1 MLRLIAL
8 ALALALVPLALAAG
22 SARAGGGEG
31 LPGVV
36 TGPRGALDAAAGVR
50 YVARPGS
57 GSTRVEAVRVRDGR
71 AVRRTSVRGMFG
83 IARVAFDGSTEGV
96 SYDGKTLVLADAR
109 RGAATSRFAVLDTAP
124 LRLRKT
130 IELAGVWA
138 YDALSPDG
146 RILYAIR
153 YALDAAGGPRYTVRA
168 VSLETGRQLGGVIV
182 DKSNPTAVMTGSPW
196 SRVLGVGGSW
206 AYTLYAKAKG
216 TGFVHAL
223 DTLQQRAVCIELP
236 WRSATLTRV
245 RLSLANAGRT
255 LVLSRGRD
263 GRIATIDTSTFR
275 LRILKPGLR

>member
-1 MLRLIAL
+1 MLRFT

-22 SARAGGGEG
+22 SARAGGGEM

-36 TGPRGALDAAAGVR
+36 AGAPGALDAAGALR
-50 YVARPGS
+50 YEARPGR
-57 GSTRVEAVRVRDGR
+57 GSTGVVAVRVRDGR
-71 AVRRTSVRGMFG
+71 VVRRTTIPGTFG
-83 IARVAFDGSTEGV
+83 IARVAFDGTTEGV
-96 SYDGKTLVLADAR
+96 SFDGKTLVLADAR
-109 RGAATSRFAVLDTAP
+109 RGTATSKFAVLDTAP

-130 IELAGVWA
+130 IELKGVWA

-153 YALDAAGGPRYTVRA
+153 YDLRAAGGPRYTVRA
-168 VSLETGRQLGGVIV
+168 VSLATGRQLGGVIV
-182 DKSNPTAVMTGSPW
+182 DKTNPSAVMTGSPW
-196 SRVLGVGGSW
+196 SRKLGLDGSW
-206 AYTLYAKAKG
+206 AYTLYAEAES

-223 DTLQQRAVCIELP
+223 DTMQQRAVCIDLP

-245 RLSLANAGRT
+245 RLSLADEGRT

-275 LRILKPGLR
+275 LRILKEGLS

>member
-1 MLRLIAL
+1 MLRLIACT
-8 ALALALVPLALAAG
+8 LVPLALVAG
-22 SARAGGGEG
+22 SARAGGGES

-36 TGPRGALDAAAGVR
+36 TGAPGAVDAAAGVR
-50 YVARPGS
+50 YLARPAG
-57 GSTRVEAVRVRDGR
+57 GSTRVVAVRARDGR
-71 AVRRTSVRGMFG
+71 VLRRTTVPGSFG
-83 IARVAFDGSTEGV
+83 IARVAFDGTTEGV
-96 SYDGKTLVLADAR
+96 SFDGTTLVLADAR

-130 IELAGVWA
+130 IELEGVWA

-153 YALDAAGGPRYTVRA
+153 YALGVADGPRYTVRA
-168 VSLETGRQLGGVIV
+168 VSLLTGRELGGVIV
-182 DKSNPTAVMTGSPW
+182 DKTNPTAVMTGSPW
-196 SRVLGVGGSW
+196 SRVLGVDGAW
-206 AYTLYAKAKG
+206 AYTLYAKARG

-236 WRSATLTRV
+236 WRSATLMRV

-275 LRILKPGLR
+275 LRILKPGLP

>member
-1 MLRLIAL
+1 MPRFIAF
-8 ALALALVPLALAAG
+8 ALVPLALVAG
-22 SARAGGGEG
+22 SARAGGGEI

-36 TGPRGALDAAAGVR
+36 TGVRGVVDAEAGLR
-50 YVARPGS
+50 YVARPGR
-57 GSTRVEAVRVRDGR
+57 GSTAVEAVRVRDGR
-71 AVRRTSVRGMFG
+71 VVRRTTVPGTFG
-83 IARVAFDGSTEGV
+83 IARVAFDGTTEGV
-96 SYDGKTLVLADAR
+96 SFDGRTLVVADAR
-109 RGAATSRFAVLDTAP
+109 RGATATRFAVLDTAP

-130 IELAGVWA
+130 IELKGVWA

-153 YALDAAGGPRYTVRA
+153 YALRAPGGPRYTVRA
-168 VSLETGRQLGGVIV
+168 VSVATGRQLGGVIV
-182 DKSNPTAVMTGSPW
+182 DKSNPTAVMTGRPW
-196 SRVLGVGGSW
+196 SRVLGVDGAW
-206 AYTLYAKAKG
+206 AYTLYAKDEH

-245 RLSLANAGRT
+245 RLSLANEGRT

-275 LRILKPGLR
+275 LRVLKPGLP

>member
-1 MLRLIAL
+1 MLRLIACT
-8 ALALALVPLALAAG
+8 LVPLALVAG
-22 SARAGGGEG
+22 SARAGGGET

-36 TGPRGALDAAAGVR
+36 TGAPGAVDAAAGVR
-50 YVARPGS
+50 YLARPAS
-57 GSTRVEAVRVRDGR
+57 GSTRVVAVRARDGR
-71 AVRRTSVRGMFG
+71 VLRRTTVPGSFG
-83 IARVAFDGSTEGV
+83 IARVAFDGTTEGV
-96 SYDGKTLVLADAR
+96 SFDGTTLVLADAR

-130 IELAGVWA
+130 IELEGVWA

-153 YALDAAGGPRYTVRA
+153 YALGAADGPRYTVRA
-168 VSLETGRQLGGVIV
+168 VSLATGRQLGGVIV
-182 DKSNPTAVMTGSPW
+182 DKTNPTAVMTGSPW
-196 SRVLGVGGSW
+196 SRVLGVDGSW

-263 GRIATIDTSTFR
+263 GRVATIDTSTFR
-275 LRILKPGLR
+275 LRILKPGLP

>member
-1 MLRLIAL
+1 MLRLIACT
-8 ALALALVPLALAAG
+8 LVPLALVAG
-22 SARAGGGEG
+22 SARAGGGES

-36 TGPRGALDAAAGVR
+36 TGAPGAVDAAAGVR
-50 YVARPGS
+50 YLARPAG
-57 GSTRVEAVRVRDGR
+57 GSTRVVAVRARDGR
-71 AVRRTSVRGMFG
+71 VLRRTTVPGSFG
-83 IARVAFDGSTEGV
+83 IARVAFDGTTEGV
-96 SYDGKTLVLADAR
+96 SFDGTTLVLADAR

-130 IELAGVWA
+130 IELEGVWA

-153 YALDAAGGPRYTVRA
+153 YALGVADGPRYTVRA
-168 VSLETGRQLGGVIV
+168 VSLLTGRELGGVIV
-182 DKSNPTAVMTGSPW
+182 DKTNPTAVMTGSPW
-196 SRVLGVGGSW
+196 SRVLGVDGAW
-206 AYTLYAKAKG
+206 AYTLYAKARG

-275 LRILKPGLR
+275 LRILKPGLP

>member
-1 MLRLIAL
+1 MPRFIAY
-8 ALALALVPLALAAG
+8 ALVPLALAAG
-22 SARAGGGEG
+22 SARAGGGGEI

-36 TGPRGALDAAAGVR
+36 TGARGAVDAAAGLR
-50 YVARPGS
+50 YVARPS
-57 GSTRVEAVRVRDGR
+57 RGSTGVAAVRVRDGR
-71 AVRRTSVRGMFG
+71 VVRRTTVPGTFG
-83 IARVAFDGSTEGV
+83 IARVAFDGTTEGV
-96 SYDGKTLVLADAR
+96 SFDGQTLVLADAR
-109 RGAATSRFAVLDTAP
+109 RGATTTRFAVLDTAP

-130 IELAGVWA
+130 IELKGVWA

-153 YALDAAGGPRYTVRA
+153 YALRASGGPRYTVRA
-168 VSLETGRQLGGVIV
+168 VSVQTGRQLGGVIV
-182 DKSNPTAVMTGSPW
+182 DKTNPTAVMTGSPW
-196 SRVLGVGGSW
+196 SRVLGADGSW
-206 AYTLYAKAKG
+206 AYTLYAKAEG

-245 RLSLANAGRT
+245 RLSLANEGRT

-275 LRILKPGLR
+275 LRILKPGLP

>member
-1 MLRLIAL
+1 MLRFT

-22 SARAGGGEG
+22 SARAGGGEM

-36 TGPRGALDAAAGVR
+36 AGGPGALDATGALR
-50 YVARPGS
+50 YVARPGR
-57 GSTRVEAVRVRDGR
+57 GSTGVVAVRVRDGR
-71 AVRRTSVRGMFG
+71 IVGRTTVAGTFG
-83 IARVAFDGSTEGV
+83 VARVAFDGTTEGV
-96 SYDGKTLVLADAR
+96 SFDGTTLVLADAR

-130 IELAGVWA
+130 IELKGVWA

-146 RILYAIR
+146 RVLYAIR
-153 YALDAAGGPRYTVRA
+153 HDLRAAGGPRYTVRA
-168 VSLETGRQLGGVIV
+168 VSLATGRQLGGVIV
-182 DKSNPTAVMTGSPW
+182 DKTNPTAVMTGSPW
-196 SRVLGVGGSW
+196 SRQLGLDGSW
-206 AYTLYAKAKG
+206 AYTLYAKAES

-236 WRSATLTRV
+236 WRRATLTRV
-245 RLSLANAGRT
+245 RLSLANEGRT

-275 LRILKPGLR
+275 LRILKAGLS